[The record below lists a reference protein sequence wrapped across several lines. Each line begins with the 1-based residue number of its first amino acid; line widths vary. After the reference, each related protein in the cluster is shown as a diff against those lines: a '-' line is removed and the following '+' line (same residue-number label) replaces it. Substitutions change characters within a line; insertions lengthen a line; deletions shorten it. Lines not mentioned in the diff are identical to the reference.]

1 MNACGADAFDGV
13 DPFPDADEKICQCMM
28 PVHDEARAN
37 VLEWRWCAN
46 EGGRCAC
53 DTAAA
58 RHPNSCM
65 FDAGSALH
73 VNTVPSSDPEARSWP
88 FSPLQKASD
97 ARGAGPVLIL

>member
-46 EGGRCAC
+46 EGGQCAC
-53 DTAAA
+53 DTAA
-58 RHPNSCM
+58 R
-65 FDAGSALH
+65 FG
-73 VNTVPSSDPEARSWP
+73 NTGAPELYAPGNDFLKRT
-88 FSPLQKASD
+88 
-97 ARGAGPVLIL
+97 RR